1 MKVSLSWLKEYVN
14 VDVDKDFLAHS
25 LTMAGLE
32 VDDIVDRYDYLKG
45 VVAAKIVDIKKHPD
59 ADNLQVVLLDK
70 GDTLVTVV
78 CGADNI
84 EKNMIVPLVLPGTT
98 LPSGI
103 VIEKSQIRGVFSA
116 GMLPSE
122 LELMTGHDNCGVM
135 PLCQNIA
142 LGLNLKEALSLSD
155 YVLEID
161 LTPNRPDCL
170 SLLGVAREIS
180 VFCKQNIKLPVTKI
194 YESDEKLLDFL
205 SVDVDAFQHCMR
217 YTARMVID
225 VTVRPSP
232 FWLQDRLL
240 SIGLKPVNNVV
251 DITNFVMMET
261 GQPIHAFDYDK
272 LAENRIVV
280 RIAEK
285 GEDFVTLD
293 KVKRS
298 LDPYSLMICDGKKP
312 IALAGIMGGLNS
324 QIELDT
330 KKILIE
336 SAYFNPVTIRKTA
349 KKTGLNTDA
358 SHRFER
364 GVDPEGT
371 ITALDRAAALISE
384 IGCGRVLK
392 GLVDEKKDYFKKQ
405 QIKFNTVKANRM
417 LGLNLKPEVMAEL
430 LTSIGFDVTLS
441 KDTELDVIP
450 PSFRVDVAREEDLVE
465 EVARLSGYD
474 NIPVTFPAG
483 ISSFKNIQV
492 KQSVLEKVKSFML
505 GCGFY
510 EVINYSFINP
520 ASVYDLGLSANDER
534 NKLVKILNP
543 LVEDQSVL
551 RSSLIPGLLKNMYLN
566 NSRNI
571 FTFKIFETGRIFISK
586 GEETQPKEVDLFSGL
601 WTGLRYQESW
611 HDNKTKTDFFDI
623 KGVVE
628 GILNKLGIQGVEF
641 LQKPFETISF
651 TSAGCSADIV
661 VKDEII
667 GLVGE
672 VNSEVK
678 RKFNL
683 KPDVFVFEISLKKLK
698 KFASK
703 TDVKVIS
710 VPRFPSASRDM
721 TIIIDKEI
729 AADKVLRFIKNIK
742 EDLIEDVFLFDFYEG
757 KPIESGKKSISFRM
771 IYRSLTGTLK
781 DNDVNKVHALI
792 TDQLIKSFDV
802 LFPV

>member
-280 RIAEK
+280 RM
-285 GEDFVTLD
+285 V
-293 KVKRS
+293 
-298 LDPYSLMICDGKKP
+298 
-312 IALAGIMGGLNS
+312 
-324 QIELDT
+324 
-330 KKILIE
+330 
-336 SAYFNPVTIRKTA
+336 
-349 KKTGLNTDA
+349 
-358 SHRFER
+358 
-364 GVDPEGT
+364 
-371 ITALDRAAALISE
+371 
-384 IGCGRVLK
+384 
-392 GLVDEKKDYFKKQ
+392 
-405 QIKFNTVKANRM
+405 
-417 LGLNLKPEVMAEL
+417 
-430 LTSIGFDVTLS
+430 
-441 KDTELDVIP
+441 
-450 PSFRVDVAREEDLVE
+450 
-465 EVARLSGYD
+465 
-474 NIPVTFPAG
+474 
-483 ISSFKNIQV
+483 
-492 KQSVLEKVKSFML
+492 
-505 GCGFY
+505 
-510 EVINYSFINP
+510 
-520 ASVYDLGLSANDER
+520 
-534 NKLVKILNP
+534 
-543 LVEDQSVL
+543 
-551 RSSLIPGLLKNMYLN
+551 
-566 NSRNI
+566 
-571 FTFKIFETGRIFISK
+571 
-586 GEETQPKEVDLFSGL
+586 
-601 WTGLRYQESW
+601 
-611 HDNKTKTDFFDI
+611 
-623 KGVVE
+623 
-628 GILNKLGIQGVEF
+628 
-641 LQKPFETISF
+641 
-651 TSAGCSADIV
+651 
-661 VKDEII
+661 
-667 GLVGE
+667 
-672 VNSEVK
+672 
-678 RKFNL
+678 
-683 KPDVFVFEISLKKLK
+683 
-698 KFASK
+698 
-703 TDVKVIS
+703 
-710 VPRFPSASRDM
+710 
-721 TIIIDKEI
+721 
-729 AADKVLRFIKNIK
+729 
-742 EDLIEDVFLFDFYEG
+742 
-757 KPIESGKKSISFRM
+757 
-771 IYRSLTGTLK
+771 
-781 DNDVNKVHALI
+781 
-792 TDQLIKSFDV
+792 
-802 LFPV
+802 